1 MRIAIA
7 EDDPGFAQQME
18 QHLRRFAEENQL
30 SLTEQT
36 YSNGA
41 ELVEGYRPVWDIL
54 LLDVDM
60 PGMDG
65 ISAARCIR
73 EVDADVVIIFVTN
86 LAQYAICGYEVNA
99 LDYVLKPVNY
109 YALSMKLK
117 KALQYCPREETK
129 YLILNQGSDVV
140 RIPLH
145 RLYYVEV
152 YNHQLRYHTA
162 EGDFLT
168 TGSRSLTA
176 VAKELAEDG
185 FVRCH
190 NSYLVNLR
198 YVDRLE
204 GDNVQVAG
212 DLLPVSRKRRKTLLQ
227 ALLEDAKGGSNL

>member
-7 EDDPGFAQQME
+7 EDDPKFAQQV
-18 QHLRRFAEENQL
+18 QTYLQRFAEENQF
-30 SLTEQT
+30 SLTVQL
-36 YSNGA
+36 YSDGA
-41 ELVEGYRPVWDIL
+41 ELVEDYRPIWDIL

-109 YALSMKLK
+109 YDLSMKLK
-117 KALQYCPREETK
+117 KALRFCHRDETK
-129 YLILNQGSDVV
+129 YLLLNQGGDIV

-176 VAKELAEDG
+176 VAKELSGEG

-190 NSYLVNLR
+190 NGYLVNTR
-198 YVDRLE
+198 YVDKLE
-204 GDNVQVAG
+204 GNNVQMAG
-212 DLLPVSRKRRKTLLQ
+212 DLLPVSRKRRKDFLQ
-227 ALLEDAKGGSNL
+227 ALLDDAKGGSNL

>member
-7 EDDPGFAQQME
+7 EDEPIFAQQV
-18 QHLRRFAEENQL
+18 QTYLQRFAEENQL
-30 SLTEQT
+30 SLTVQT
-36 YSNGA
+36 YSDGA
-41 ELVEGYRPVWDIL
+41 ELVEDYRPVWDIL

-73 EVDADVVIIFVTN
+73 ETDTDVVIIFVTN

-99 LDYVLKPVNY
+99 LDYVLKPINY

-117 KALQYCPREETK
+117 KALRYCPREETK

-152 YNHQLRYHTA
+152 YNHQLRYCTA

-176 VAKELAEDG
+176 VAKELAGDG

-190 NSYLVNLR
+190 NGYLVNLR
-198 YVDRLE
+198 YVDKLE
-204 GDNVQVAG
+204 GNNVQVAG
-212 DLLPVSRKRRKTLLQ
+212 ELLPVSRKRRKDFLQ
-227 ALLEDAKGGSNL
+227 ALLDDAKGGVKQ